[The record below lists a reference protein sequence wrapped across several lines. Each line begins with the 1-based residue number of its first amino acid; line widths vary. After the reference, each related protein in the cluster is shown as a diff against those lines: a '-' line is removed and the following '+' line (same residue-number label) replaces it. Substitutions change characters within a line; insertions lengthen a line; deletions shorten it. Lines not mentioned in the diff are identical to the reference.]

1 MKRLVCFVFLWS
13 MPALAQFS
21 SAIEGTVTDSSNSA
35 VPDAL
40 VTAKNKETGIVRD
53 SKTSS
58 GGFYR
63 ISSLGPGTYNVT
75 VTKQGFVLTTHDSV
89 ELAVTATVKVDFS
102 LTVGGVSE
110 HVDVMAQT
118 PMLETE
124 QGRVSG
130 LIDKTAVDDLPISGR
145 NPLNL
150 LALQSGVVGRGL
162 STGLYS
168 GGGSDTFSGETQP
181 LIYAAGQRFE
191 ANSYSMDDTST
202 NDVARNGDTYLVPS
216 SESLEEVRV
225 VSNNFSAEFGRN
237 PGAQVQ
243 MLTKAG
249 TNQFHGVG
257 AYYFT
262 DNKLADRTIF
272 SPATLAPARKN
283 LYDFAGGG
291 PIIHNRTFFFVSYEG
306 LRQGGTTTSSA
317 VVETPQFVSLVE
329 QYNPNSIAAFLLK
342 SFPPV
347 GPPTANFKILGS
359 PGAGGLW
366 STASNGIADEGTVF
380 YTPDVYR
387 NAFQL
392 MVRLDHE
399 LRPGKDKIYGT
410 YYRTHNVTL
419 AGGVRPAFNRP
430 TGEWS
435 SFGNINYTHTFSGDK
450 INEFKAGVDQ
460 LIGRPD
466 QIDSIC
472 YGTCQPAL
480 LNIPNV
486 SITGGISGFGVG
498 GFPNGWWQTNYDYRD
513 NFSWA
518 HNKHFIKFGGELR
531 VLHGAAQ
538 NTTNYIPSYAFNSLI
553 DFINTNPYTETRLV
567 NPATGVPATVFSQL
581 RINEYAFFVQDDWKV
596 SRRLTIN
603 LGLRYENFGTYYDK
617 ENTLRNFIFGSGS
630 TMQQQIA
637 NGRVGYVNQW
647 YPCECLNFDPRFGF
661 AWDPTGQSKWTVRGG
676 FGLANDRLSTL
687 PAENY
692 RSDPPQV
699 ATAILGVPY
708 GTPFTYSLGDYT
720 KPYLGFPVDPALQTG
735 LNPQGGIQGAR
746 VTIQAVDPH
755 LKTPVIYNWF
765 LGVQHQLGWKTVFE
779 VDYIGTGAHHLYNS
793 VNINRFAGDL
803 LTNGQFH
810 GYNPAFAAI
819 NFVSSTSNSIYDGL
833 TASLKHNMGGGFM
846 LQGNYTF
853 GKVLSDTDSETG
865 TTTWQ
870 DAWNRKLER
879 GLATFD
885 TRQRVTINGVWQVPF
900 FNKSGFAPARAVLGG
915 WQLSGVTSIDDGMP
929 INITNSAAYPN
940 GDFNADGQT
949 GGARPNA
956 PLSSLQSSGWT
967 RQQYLSGIFQ
977 VSNFPKPTLGTDGN
991 LGRDVYRGP
1000 GYAQTDFSLAKK
1012 FTIKEKV
1019 TALLRADAYN
1029 AFNRVNLSPPTTDL
1043 SNANFGK
1050 VTATNTARLFQV
1062 GLRLSF

>member
-1 MKRLVCFVFLWS
+1 MTTLIESAYFSLSSEICSAGRPFFPSWRESMKRLVCFVFLWS

-262 DNKLADRTIF
+262 DNKLADPTIF

-342 SFPPV
+342 SFPRV

-435 SFGNINYTHTFSGDK
+435 SFGNINNTHTFSGDK

-915 WQLSGVTSIDDGMP
+915 WQLSGVTSIDDGM
-929 INITNSAAYPN
+929 T
-940 GDFNADGQT
+940 
-949 GGARPNA
+949 
-956 PLSSLQSSGWT
+956 
-967 RQQYLSGIFQ
+967 
-977 VSNFPKPTLGTDGN
+977 
-991 LGRDVYRGP
+991 
-1000 GYAQTDFSLAKK
+1000 
-1012 FTIKEKV
+1012 
-1019 TALLRADAYN
+1019 
-1029 AFNRVNLSPPTTDL
+1029 
-1043 SNANFGK
+1043 
-1050 VTATNTARLFQV
+1050 
-1062 GLRLSF
+1062 